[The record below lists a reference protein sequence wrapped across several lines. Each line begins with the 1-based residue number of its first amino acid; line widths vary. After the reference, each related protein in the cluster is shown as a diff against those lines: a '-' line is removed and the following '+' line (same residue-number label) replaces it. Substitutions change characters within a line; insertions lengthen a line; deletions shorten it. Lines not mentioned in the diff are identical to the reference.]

1 MREYTFRSDVMKGVA
16 WAALVVLVLV
26 LALHTST
33 HSVQAQEPKPT
44 PTPGSER
51 VPPPPGNCWNG
62 ALPGDPVFC
71 YFLEEAQR
79 AGEIEVAAVYKT
91 PGGGRLYI
99 YLRQTETVSDE
110 VGAFFKEKAH
120 EYLESAEG
128 HGAYGAY
135 ECDGKTGEERTHC
148 LNGLLGPPSPKWA
161 GFDTQIGHS
170 PLPQSRVYERIFLYA
185 GGVEGRCTEWGWASW
200 RQVWPST
207 GARSPD
213 GAGSSTTFDV
223 SDVDLTNIPEPD
235 CEQDFWGPLNPSC
248 YAWTQGP
255 EEIGIAGVHQLN
267 ERQYAYQFLRV
278 DPNYDVSTLRKQA
291 YFQVASSI
299 PDDETELEALKQTL
313 APGYASEGWDV
324 ELIQVNYDFGQ
335 LWRWKVILDRF
346 ALSAGNTVGIT
357 GGQIGMNNT
366 GFDGLFGG
374 EVWLNP
380 GDPAGEDLA
389 DARNIL
395 IVWALDPER
404 TATALPNLL
413 PQLGIQAD
421 AVGLVGYDSATPLVP
436 HPLTSDFTGIVVSD
450 TASGGGNTGS
460 DAVASAGTATE
471 DTTEMSEAV
480 INTESEGAPGLD
492 ATSSSG
498 VNSDA
503 VRLVASEGESK
514 AEGIEAAGKDTEPLS
529 STEGVGTWV
538 IAVSAGGA
546 LALAIL
552 GTTIFTFRRRQRHA

>member
-1 MREYTFRSDVMKGVA
+1 M
-16 WAALVVLVLV
+16 
-26 LALHTST
+26 
-33 HSVQAQEPKPT
+33 
-44 PTPGSER
+44 
-51 VPPPPGNCWNG
+51 
-62 ALPGDPVFC
+62 
-71 YFLEEAQR
+71 
-79 AGEIEVAAVYKT
+79 
-91 PGGGRLYI
+91 
-99 YLRQTETVSDE
+99 
-110 VGAFFKEKAH
+110 
-120 EYLESAEG
+120 
-128 HGAYGAY
+128 
-135 ECDGKTGEERTHC
+135 
-148 LNGLLGPPSPKWA
+148 
-161 GFDTQIGHS
+161 
-170 PLPQSRVYERIFLYA
+170 
-185 GGVEGRCTEWGWASW
+185 
-200 RQVWPST
+200 
-207 GARSPD
+207 
-213 GAGSSTTFDV
+213 
-223 SDVDLTNIPEPD
+223 
-235 CEQDFWGPLNPSC
+235 
-248 YAWTQGP
+248 
-255 EEIGIAGVHQLN
+255 
-267 ERQYAYQFLRV
+267 
-278 DPNYDVSTLRKQA
+278 
-291 YFQVASSI
+291 
-299 PDDETELEALKQTL
+299 KQTL

-380 GDPAGEDLA
+380 SDLAGEDLA

-413 PQLGIQAD
+413 PQLGIPAD

-436 HPLTSDFTGIVVSD
+436 QPLTSDVTGIVVSD

-503 VRLVASEGESK
+503 VRLVASEGESR